1 MSAALLQVLPRARV
15 ANAFADEDVEVVS
28 VRLDVTRDALR
39 SAAALL
45 SNDERQRAS
54 RFAFERDRNRFLA
67 ARGRLRELLAARL
80 GVAPAAVQLVYGARG
95 KPALSPH
102 FADAELHFNVSH
114 CGDVAAYAFARRR
127 EVGVD
132 VEHVRLMPDSDEIA
146 ARFFS
151 RRENEAYRALDPRDK
166 LVGFFNCWTRKEA
179 FVKATGCGLGD
190 PLDFFDV
197 SLAPSEPPRI
207 LRVNDRTGDDCG
219 WSLASFSPAP
229 RFVAALVT
237 KRPS

>member
-179 FVKATGCGLGD
+179 FVKALGAGVCHAFD
-190 PLDFFDV
+190 SFDV
-197 SLAPSEPPRI
+197 TLAPGEPAKI
-207 LRVNDRTGDDCG
+207 LRVGRTRGDACR
-219 WSLASFSPAP
+219 WELSSFAAEPGC
-229 RFVAALVT
+229 VAAVVVE
-237 KRPS
+237 KS

>member
-179 FVKATGCGLGD
+179 FVKALGVGLS
-190 PLDFFDV
+190 LHLERFDV
-197 SLAPSEPPRI
+197 SLAPGEPARLLRIERGLSERA
-207 LRVNDRTGDDCG
+207 G
-219 WSLASFSPAP
+219 WRLAAFSPLP
-229 RFVAALVT
+229 GYVAALAS
-237 KRPS
+237 RPE